1 MKQIGLL
8 CATAIFAVG
17 CIAVKPYKSPDTAS
31 VVDSLYRTLE
41 LGVDTSFNEA
51 DVSWRDF
58 FTDTT
63 LVNYIEECLSANFDL
78 QISLR
83 NIAKAEAQL
92 KQGKAAYSPSLSASG
107 GYGGRLTF
115 GQGEPTAFNHV
126 DQWGANLSWELDLWG
141 KITSAKRSAQAS
153 LWAEEEVHR
162 GLQSTLVA
170 RIATLYYTLVA
181 YDTEVEVINRTIV
194 NRRAYLKTTREL
206 KRSAKSNEVAVQQAI
221 AQLAQAEAALSQMEL
236 AIIKTENAFRA
247 LLARPSGAV
256 ARDKVIDI
264 TDAKLVEG
272 IGVPAHLLSNRPDVR
287 AAENNYRAAHEM
299 WNVSRAA
306 MYPSLSIS
314 ASGVAT
320 ALFSGHFGTLDLL
333 AGLTAPIWNGR
344 KLRTQKE
351 LADLTAQ
358 QSRIRFYQT
367 VLLAGQE
374 VSDALATQLKTRE
387 MALAQVVQLRSSRLS
402 YDYSMELFVNGYAT
416 YLDVLVAQTNVFNIE
431 LALVETYLQNLS
443 ARIELYRALGGGGGA

>member
-1 MKQIGLL
+1 MRKIGIL
-8 CATAIFAVG
+8 CATAVFAVG
-17 CIAVKPYKSPDTAS
+17 CIAVKPYKSPQTAS
-31 VVDSLYRTLE
+31 MVDSLYRTLE
-41 LGVDTSFNEA
+41 SGIDTSFNEA

-63 LVNYIEECLSANFDL
+63 LVNYIEECLTANYDL
-78 QISLR
+78 QISVR
-83 NIAKAEAQL
+83 NIAKAQAQL
-92 KQGKAAYSPSLSASG
+92 KQGKAAYSPSIGVSG
-107 GYGGRLTF
+107 GYGGQMKF
-115 GQGEPTAFNHV
+115 GSGVSSELAHA
-126 DQWGANLSWELDLWG
+126 DMWGADLSWELDLWG

-153 LWAEEEVHR
+153 LWAEEDTHR

-170 RIATLYYTLVA
+170 QLATLYYTLVA
-181 YDTEVEVINRTIV
+181 YDTELDVINQTII
-194 NRRAYLKTTREL
+194 NRRAYLVTTREL

-221 AQLAQAEAALSQMEL
+221 AQLAQAEAAKSQMEMG
-236 AIIKTENAFRA
+236 IIKTENAFRA
-247 LLARPSGAV
+247 LLARPSGEV
-256 ARDKVIDI
+256 VRDRVIDI

-287 AAENNYRAAHEM
+287 AAENKYRAAHEM

-306 MYPSLSIS
+306 MYPSLTIS
-314 ASGVAT
+314 AQGAVN

-351 LADLTAQ
+351 VADLTAQ
-358 QSRIRFYQT
+358 QARLAFYQT
-367 VLLAGQE
+367 VLRAGQE

-387 MALAQVVQLRSSRLS
+387 MASAQVVQLRSSRLA

-416 YLDVLVAQTNVFNIE
+416 YLDVLVAQTSVFNIE

-443 ARIELYRALGGGGGA
+443 ARIELYRALGGGSK